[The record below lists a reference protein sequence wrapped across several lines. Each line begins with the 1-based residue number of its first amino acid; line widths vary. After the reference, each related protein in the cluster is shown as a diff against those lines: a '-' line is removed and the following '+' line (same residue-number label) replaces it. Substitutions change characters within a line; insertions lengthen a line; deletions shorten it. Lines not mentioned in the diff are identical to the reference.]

1 MSLKH
6 GPPNKP
12 IAIPHQMSPLVLQS
26 PAPLSTH
33 LDGLFSLRS
42 YQRYRFVHDIS
53 ACTPPYSCGPD
64 LFIQKATVRG
74 RTIWKPKIEFNS
86 VILETL
92 TSFEKKFKTANSIF
106 CLINQRSYIAF
117 ASYFLLFSWHHIP
130 ISHRFASII
139 FKVVLLSW
147 TISSHGLCSSYNQ
160 SLEKGNIRDHCILY
174 LFLLQFLYFLRCFSC
189 FDFFVRCFLS
199 LFSFWCGLRSSFEA
213 Y

>member
-1 MSLKH
+1 MGRLTSPSQFLIKCLLWSFNPLH
-6 GPPNKP
+6 HFPL
-12 IAIPHQMSPLVLQS
+12 IWMVYFLSAAINGTDLFMTFPL
-26 PAPLSTH
+26 AHT
-33 LDGLFSLRS
+33 
-42 YQRYRFVHDIS
+42 I
-53 ACTPPYSCGPD
+53 YSNGPD

-147 TISSHGLCSSYNQ
+147 TISSHGLCISYNQ

-189 FDFFVRCFLS
+189 FDCFVRCFLS